1 MFVRSLMDKD
11 VIYRKGG
18 LSWTIKANTVTFID
32 EVRVSA
38 KELKGLY
45 GSRII
50 IISKDAVEDEIA
62 EPIIKRQKEELEKK
76 PSSTLL
82 DEKLIDDIIAQI
94 EAEESSGTGDKG
106 DEDKPADDSK
116 EELEELENKLV
127 ENVIAQIDA
136 ESNSG
141 NDLKKDTEEEKAK
154 LKELEDKL
162 KAEKEAQ
169 DKKVKTTTARSRVKK
184 EGDNVRKSTR
194 RGRKSSKK

>member
-50 IISKDAVEDEIA
+50 IISKDAAEDEIA

-94 EAEESSGTGDKG
+94 EAEESSGTGDG
-106 DEDKPADDSK
+106 DKPADDSK
-116 EELEELENKLV
+116 EELEELENKLI
-127 ENVIAQIDA
+127 ENVIAQIEA